1 MECGIL
7 LLIIFVVIPTLIFW
21 FTRVRRNC
29 RQGVDLVFDDVEK
42 ELLRERELIYGIKEQ
57 LEELLDKVVL
67 QIRRL
72 RAFVYNL
79 TVDLRY
85 KQNTLKI
92 EEYNGKLDGNHIDTS
107 VLNDK
112 NVFKPA

>member
-1 MECGIL
+1 M
-7 LLIIFVVIPTLIFW
+7 
-21 FTRVRRNC
+21 
-29 RQGVDLVFDDVEK
+29 FDDVEQ
-42 ELLRERELIYGIKEQ
+42 ELLRERQLIYGINRQ

-67 QIRRL
+67 QIRNL
-72 RAFVYNL
+72 RSFVYNL

-85 KQNTLKI
+85 KQNTLRI
-92 EEYNGKLDGNHIDTS
+92 EAHNEQLNENSVEIS

>member
-1 MECGIL
+1 M
-7 LLIIFVVIPTLIFW
+7 
-21 FTRVRRNC
+21 
-29 RQGVDLVFDDVEK
+29 DLVFDDVEK

-92 EEYNGKLDGNHIDTS
+92 EEHNGKLDGNHIDPS

-112 NVFKPA
+112 NVFKPAWVYSWHFFFILADGAKFWQRP